1 MITDFREAHARLAE
15 KDRSHRDKRVGLP
28 EAAALVRDGDAIGVG
43 GCLYSRTPM
52 ALLMEILRRSPRDL
66 TLARSLTSYE
76 AELFLVRGAATRI
89 VTSWM
94 GIGIPWGISKILRE
108 YVEAGSASYE
118 EWSHLTVGLRFRA
131 AAMGLPYLPTLSLL
145 GSDLARTNDVRIQAD
160 PFTGQQLCLIP
171 ALFPDVALIHVH
183 RADRF
188 GNAQIEGYPFMDPD
202 IAAAAQT
209 VIVTAEEIV
218 DTKVIAASPDR
229 TSIPHFLVDAVVEV
243 PFGSFPH
250 ECYGRYEAHF
260 EHFDEYVRMIGE
272 DGGSAGAERYLR
284 RYLDEA
290 GDFGSFLALFGPE
303 VLEAQQ
309 RKAKELVG
317 G

>member
-1 MITDFREAHARLAE
+1 MITDFRAARARLLE
-15 KDRSHRDKRVGLP
+15 KDRSHRDKRMR
-28 EAAALVRDGDAIGVG
+28 LVDATQFVHDGDTIGVG

-52 ALLMEILRRSPRDL
+52 AILLEILRTDRRDL

-89 VTSWM
+89 ITSWV
-94 GIGIPWGISKILRE
+94 GIGIPWGVSKILRE
-108 YVEAGSASYE
+108 YVENGSAVFE
-118 EWSHLTVGLRFRA
+118 EWSHLALGLRFMA
-131 AAMGLPYLPTLSLL
+131 ASMGLPYLPTLSMM
-145 GSDLARTNDVRIQAD
+145 GSDLVRVNDVRIMDD
-160 PFTGQQLCLIP
+160 PFTGQPLCLVP

-188 GNAQIEGYPFMDPD
+188 GNAQVSGYPFMDRE

-218 DTKVIAASPDR
+218 DTEAIAR
-229 TSIPHFLVDAVVEV
+229 TSDQTIIPHFLVDAVLEV

-260 EHFDEYVRMIGE
+260 EHFDEYVEMVK
-272 DGGSAGAERYLR
+272 DGGRSGVERYLHR
-284 RYLDEA
+284 FVDEA
-290 GDFGSFLALFGPE
+290 TDFETFLGLFGPE

-309 RKAKELVG
+309 RKAAELVRR
-317 G
+317 

>member
-15 KDRSHRDKRVGLP
+15 KDRSHRDKRMGLS
-28 EAAALVRDGDAIGVG
+28 EAAEHVRDGDVLGVG

-52 ALLMEILRRSPRDL
+52 AMLLEILRAGRRDL
-66 TLARSLTSYE
+66 TLARSLTSFE

-89 VTSWM
+89 ITSWM

-108 YVEAGSASYE
+108 HVESGWAAYE
-118 EWSHLTVGLRFRA
+118 EWSHLALGLRFKA
-131 AAMGLPYLPTLSLL
+131 AAMGLPFLPTLSML
-145 GSDLARTNDVRIQAD
+145 GSDLARVNDVRITD
-160 PFTGQQLCLIP
+160 CPFTGQPLCLIP

-188 GNAQIEGYPFMDPD
+188 GNAQISGYPFMDRE
-202 IAAAAQT
+202 IATAAQT

-218 DTKVIAASPDR
+218 DTSEIARSPDA
-229 TSIPHFLVDAVVEV
+229 TVIPHFLVDAVVEV

-250 ECYGRYEAHF
+250 ECYGRYEADF
-260 EHFDEYVRMIGE
+260 EHFDEYVGMIE
-272 DGGSAGAERYLR
+272 DGGAAGVERYLR
-284 RYLDEA
+284 RFVDGTDSFEA
-290 GDFGSFLALFGPE
+290 FLALFGTE

-309 RKAKELVG
+309 RKAAELVDG
-317 G
+317 